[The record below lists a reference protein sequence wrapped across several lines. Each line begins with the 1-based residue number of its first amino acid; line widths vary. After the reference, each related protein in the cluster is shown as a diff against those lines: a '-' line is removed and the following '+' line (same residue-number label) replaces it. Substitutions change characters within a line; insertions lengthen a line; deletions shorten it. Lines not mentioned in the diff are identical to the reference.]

1 MIWRHL
7 RAVFRSVAEATAHVM
22 FSYLI
27 VPLPLPYK
35 LAGLGFHCLQEANS
49 LQGSTS
55 SVLGTYIVILLGYRM
70 SEWVNRLTHFLYFG
84 GINSVGSLNFLG

>member
-1 MIWRHL
+1 
-7 RAVFRSVAEATAHVM
+7 M

-27 VPLPLPYK
+27 VPLPLPLPYK

-70 SEWVNRLTHFLYFG
+70 SDRVNRSTHFLYFG
-84 GINSVGSLNFLG
+84 GIHSVGSLNLPGQIPQF